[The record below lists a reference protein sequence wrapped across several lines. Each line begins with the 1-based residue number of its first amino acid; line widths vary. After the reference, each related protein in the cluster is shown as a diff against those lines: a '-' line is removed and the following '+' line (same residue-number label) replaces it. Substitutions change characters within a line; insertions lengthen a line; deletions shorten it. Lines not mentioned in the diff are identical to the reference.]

1 MATFIVSSTA
11 DSGAGSL
18 RAAVAAANASAG
30 DDVIAFDAAVF
41 DGGSEDLIR
50 LTSGQIEI
58 TDGLT
63 IAGGPSRVTITGD
76 ANGDDVTLAGG
87 ITDVDATGWESLD
100 DNSRIFVATA
110 ELTLDG
116 LTMTGGRGRGDHYGY
131 GFAGGA
137 VRSTAAVTLI
147 RSTVSGNSLSIAEGD
162 GGGIYTSNDLSV
174 RDSTISDNE
183 GGGLSARTI
192 HVAGSMIR
200 GNKGAYQG
208 GGLHG
213 LFVTVENSTIT
224 GNSASGGLA
233 PASGGGIATWHSDE
247 ERASVRVIDSV
258 VSNNSVYGSG
268 GGISS
273 AGDVYVAGSIVSGNS
288 CFSSYGNRG
297 GGISGDVVT
306 IIRSTVSENTAN
318 SFGGGINGYS
328 AVIIEN
334 STISRNS
341 CENTQEFFYF
351 TGAGAGV
358 HSSGDVAVIQSTVSG
373 NAILYGGA
381 SGEGGGVVGRNVT
394 LQNSIVTGN
403 IAGETT
409 DDVRGDRTLAGGNI
423 IGGEVFDGADVIGS
437 ATAAQIFKATIEI
450 APGVF
455 AGVLADNGG
464 PTQTIAIRP
473 DGPAAGAADP
483 ATATPTDQ
491 RGVARD
497 DAPDLGAFE
506 AGAESVLKLVGGP
519 GADVLVGGAGD
530 DRICGRGGNDTLR
543 GLAGDDLLRG
553 GKGCD
558 RLKGGAGE
566 DDLDGGRGRDRIGG
580 GTGDDTLAGGKG
592 CDVFVFGRDFGD
604 DEIRDFDA
612 NPRCGQDRI
621 DLRALGISAA
631 SFAEAVSI
639 ERRGD
644 DTLVAIAE
652 RGSILCL
659 GVDGEGANRITQA
672 DFLLLG

>member
-334 STISRNS
+334 STISRNN

-358 HSSGDVAVIQSTVSG
+358 HSSGDVAVIQSTVTG

-381 SGEGGGVVGRNVT
+381 SGEGGGVVGRSVT

-423 IGGEVFDGADVIGS
+423 IGGGVFDGADVIGS

-483 ATATPTDQ
+483 GTATTADQ
-491 RGVARD
+491 RGFTRD
-497 DAPDLGAFE
+497 DRPDLGAFE
-506 AGAESVLKLVGGP
+506 SGGLKLVGGP
-519 GADVLVGGAGD
+519 RADVLVGGMGED
-530 DRICGRGGNDTLR
+530 SIRGRGENDVLR
-543 GLAGDDLLRG
+543 GLEGDDLLRG
-553 GKGCD
+553 GRGRD
-558 RLKGGAGE
+558 RVDGGAG
-566 DDLDGGRGRDRIGG
+566 DDELRGGRGRDNIDGGPATMNSAEAAAATESTAALATTCSTPGGG
-580 GTGDDTLAGGKG
+580 GTSSSSARLLAPTRSSISTRTR
-592 CDVFVFGRDFGD
+592 DRGR
-604 DEIRDFDA
+604 
-612 NPRCGQDRI
+612 
-621 DLRALGISAA
+621 
-631 SFAEAVSI
+631 
-639 ERRGD
+639 
-644 DTLVAIAE
+644 T
-652 RGSILCL
+652 
-659 GVDGEGANRITQA
+659 
-672 DFLLLG
+672 

>member
-1 MATFIVSSTA
+1 MATFTVTGTQ

-18 RAAVAAANASAG
+18 RAAVLAANAAAGADTIVFSSA
-30 DDVIAFDAAVF
+30 F

-58 TDGLT
+58 IDELT
-63 IAGGPSRVTITGD
+63 IIGGPAGVTITAD
-76 ANGDDVTLAGG
+76 ANGDDVTLAGA
-87 ITDVDATGWESLD
+87 ITDVAASLEGEDRLD
-100 DNSRIFVATA
+100 DNSRIFDAAATIVI
-110 ELTLDG
+110 DG
-116 LTMTGGRGRGDHYGY
+116 LVLTGGHTMDAAEG
-131 GFAGGA
+131 GGA
-137 VRSTAAVTLI
+137 VRGTTITLI
-147 RSTVSGNSLSIAEGD
+147 NSTVSGNSTAGEFADGGGLMGRDFGGLIIANSTVSGNSTKGHDSDGGGLFVSHYNSATLVNSTVSNNATFGSLSD
-162 GGGIYTSNDLSV
+162 GGGIASG
-174 RDSTISDNE
+174 STNW
-183 GGGLSARTI
+183 
-192 HVAGSMIR
+192 
-200 GNKGAYQG
+200 YY
-208 GGLHG
+208 HG
-213 LFVTVENSTIT
+213 EIYVKNSTIT
-224 GNSASGGLA
+224 GNMTVGDHSY
-233 PASGGGIATWHSDE
+233 GGGIAGYYGMSLTDSILLGNLSVLNRDE
-247 ERASVRVIDSV
+247 DERSGPA
-258 VSNNSVYGSG
+258 NVY
-268 GGISS
+268 
-273 AGDVYVAGSIVSGNS
+273 
-288 CFSSYGNRG
+288 
-297 GGISGDVVT
+297 
-306 IIRSTVSENTAN
+306 
-318 SFGGGINGYS
+318 
-328 AVIIEN
+328 
-334 STISRNS
+334 
-341 CENTQEFFYF
+341 
-351 TGAGAGV
+351 
-358 HSSGDVAVIQSTVSG
+358 
-373 NAILYGGA
+373 
-381 SGEGGGVVGRNVT
+381 
-394 LQNSIVTGN
+394 
-403 IAGETT
+403 
-409 DDVRGDRTLAGGNI
+409 GGNI
-423 IGGEVFDGADVIGS
+423 LGGNLLEGRAIVRTVTAAEVFA
-437 ATAAQIFKATIEI
+437 ATTEI

-506 AGAESVLKLVGGP
+506 AGAEGVLKLVGGP

-580 GTGDDTLAGGKG
+580 GTGDDTLGGGKG
-592 CDVFVFGRDFGD
+592 CDAFVFGRDFGD

-639 ERRGD
+639 ERLGD
-644 DTLVAIAE
+644 DTLVAIGGQ
-652 RGSILCL
+652 GSILCL